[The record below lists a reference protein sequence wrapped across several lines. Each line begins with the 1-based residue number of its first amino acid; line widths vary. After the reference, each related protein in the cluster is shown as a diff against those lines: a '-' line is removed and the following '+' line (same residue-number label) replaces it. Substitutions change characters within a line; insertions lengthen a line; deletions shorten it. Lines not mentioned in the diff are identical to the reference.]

1 MSSLYPRRPG
11 LLVSLPALLLV
22 TSACGVDDG
31 EALGDLDRLAE
42 DVMATGEEIVDGLE
56 DAGVEVNR
64 ARGEGDYCQMEPA
77 PGLTFTF
84 GAEMAES
91 APYAEVYAD
100 VVEVLQAQGWEVTDA
115 GEYARPSGQPE
126 PYARLAR
133 DNFTVSIENT
143 VRQGSDALVLGLHQA
158 DDCIRVSDGSVQLPE
173 ELEEDLLVEQ

>member
-1 MSSLYPRRPG
+1 MSSPRPRRPRLLAG
-11 LLVSLPALLLV
+11 LAALLLA
-22 TSACGVDDG
+22 TSACGVDDE

-56 DAGVEVNR
+56 EAGVEVDR

-84 GAEMAES
+84 GAAMAES

-100 VVEVLQAQGWEVTDA
+100 VVEVLQAQGWEVTDE
-115 GEYARPSGQPE
+115 GEYAQPGE
-126 PYARLAR
+126 QPQPYARLAR
-133 DNFTVSIENT
+133 DDFTVSVENT
-143 VRQGSDALVLGLHQA
+143 VRQGSDALVLGLQQA

-173 ELEEDLLVEQ
+173 DLEEVPLVEQ